1 MAFTAITF
9 VVENGVANLT
19 LNRPDKINSIT
30 AVMLR
35 ELCEA
40 LDEVETNPEIR
51 ALVITGEGRGFCAGQ
66 DLNERAVSDDGERP
80 DLGAT
85 VRDGYAPMITRLY
98 NLPVP
103 TIAAVNGIAAG
114 AGANIALACDIVV
127 AAESA
132 KFVQVFSNIG
142 LIPDTG
148 GTFILPKLIGMAR
161 AKALAMLALPVK
173 AAEAVEMGMI
183 WKSVADDDL
192 KTEVAELALTLAQ
205 RPTLGL
211 ALTKKAFHVSS
222 KSSLQEQLA
231 LEAEMMRQAGYS
243 DDYAEGVSAFLEKRQ
258 PEYKGR

>member
-1 MAFTAITF
+1 MDYTAITF
-9 VVENGVANLT
+9 AVASGVACVT
-19 LNRPDKINSIT
+19 LNRPDKLNSVT

-35 ELCEA
+35 ELSHA
-40 LDEVETNPEIR
+40 LEVVETEPDIR
-51 ALVITGEGRGFCAGQ
+51 ALLLTGAGRGFCAGQ
-66 DLNERAVSDDGERP
+66 DLNERAVGAGGERP

-103 TIAAVNGIAAG
+103 TVAAVNGIAAG
-114 AGANIALACDIVV
+114 AGANLALACDIVLG
-127 AAESA
+127 AESA

-161 AKALAMLALPVK
+161 AKALALLALPVK
-173 AAEAVEMGMI
+173 AAEAVDMGMI
-183 WKSVADDDL
+183 WKAVADDGL
-192 KTEVAELALTLAQ
+192 MAEATELAETLAK

-211 ALTKKAFHVSS
+211 ALTKKAFHVSG
-222 KSSLQEQLA
+222 KNSLQEQLA

-258 PEYKGR
+258 PQYKGR

>member
-1 MAFTAITF
+1 MDYSAITF
-9 VVENGVANLT
+9 VVENGVAHLS
-19 LNRPDKINSIT
+19 LNRPDKLNSVT
-30 AVMLR
+30 AVMLK
-35 ELCEA
+35 ELCHA
-40 LDEVETNPEIR
+40 LDVVEKQEDIR
-51 ALVITGEGRGFCAGQ
+51 ALLITGAGRGFCAGQ
-66 DLNERAVSDDGERP
+66 DLNERAVGADGERP

-103 TIAAVNGIAAG
+103 TVAAVNGIAAG

-127 AAESA
+127 AAEGA

-148 GTFILPKLIGMAR
+148 GTFILPRLIGMAQ

-183 WKSVADDDL
+183 WKAVPDDAL
-192 KTEVAELALTLAQ
+192 AAEAKELAETLAQ

-211 ALTKKAFHVSS
+211 ALTKKAFHVSH
-222 KSSLQEQLA
+222 KSSLQEQLG

-243 DDYAEGVSAFLEKRQ
+243 EDYAEGVSAFLEKRT
-258 PEYKGR
+258 PNYKGR